1 MNVLNELM
9 NWISI
14 SLLLPVV
21 VLLLIGFLAALA
33 TLGGFCSFY
42 LGVLRRRRGRVE
54 LMRKIRSG
62 RLSAADLEGAGAFR
76 RALRAMEK
84 LNWDELHCEKF
95 LADRHAAQIAELDR
109 LRFLIKIGPM
119 LGLMGTLIPMGP
131 ALAGLASGDIGSMAY
146 NMQLAFATTVIGVTI
161 AGVDMLVLNVKK
173 HFYEAEHSDLCYAL
187 DLQLRERRP

>member
-1 MNVLNELM
+1 MNILNELM

-14 SLLLPVV
+14 SLMLPVV

-42 LGVLRRRRGRVE
+42 LGVLRRRRSRVE

-62 RLSAADLEGAGAFR
+62 HLSASDLEGTGAFR
-76 RALRAMEK
+76 RTLHAMAK